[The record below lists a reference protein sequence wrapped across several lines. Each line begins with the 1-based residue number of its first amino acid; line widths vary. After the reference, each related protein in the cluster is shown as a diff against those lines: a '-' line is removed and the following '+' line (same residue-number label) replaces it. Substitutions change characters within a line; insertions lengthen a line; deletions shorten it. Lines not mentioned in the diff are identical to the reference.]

1 MHDVFWVHKNVLT
14 GLLSSSSGAAT
25 SSFVRTFKGEK
36 MDYDR
41 YLLSG
46 IAAVTENDVI
56 HALITYI
63 VPCFDPSSNLII
75 ACPPNKLDAIHEYFV
90 GRGWAKLK
98 KVPEENLFEAFVAEE
113 SKNTALPEKVAG
125 MSMFLP
131 GAFAAQFRCSCPKC
145 DR

>member
-1 MHDVFWVHKNVLT
+1 
-14 GLLSSSSGAAT
+14 
-25 SSFVRTFKGEK
+25 

-90 GRGWAKLK
+90 GRGWTKLK